1 MTKSSVDGAAPRAV
15 LRAPMSFAFTGCS
28 RGISNEL
35 PKRKHQTSC
44 FWSRFAASAAVIGMA
59 AAIQFASRDEHLHA
73 AAEDA
78 SVEGVY
84 AGEKDAEGRR
94 HGFGQVGFMRF
105 VANAHT

>member
-1 MTKSSVDGAAPRAV
+1 
-15 LRAPMSFAFTGCS
+15 
-28 RGISNEL
+28 
-35 PKRKHQTSC
+35 
-44 FWSRFAASAAVIGMA
+44 MA

-78 SVEGVY
+78 AVEGVY

-105 VANAHT
+105 VANAHTACMVDTHSAHRTVHVPQW